1 MGACAFIALESH
13 DAAAS
18 VRLEDARALPVSS
31 YMRILSIAIESVPR
45 FERQCYSS
53 RGVRWGVARYK
64 GYTAKVKVKRASY
77 NGGEVFF
84 LVADARLS

>member
-13 DAAAS
+13 DATAS

-31 YMRILSIAIESVPR
+31 YMRILCISI
-45 FERQCYSS
+45 
-53 RGVRWGVARYK
+53 ARYK